1 MRSLLLT
8 RLPGLLLLSPPLK
21 VLLFIRAPRP
31 DIAYDIDALLQVTSY
46 SWEKQS
52 IEDWLTEFV
61 NYCESKD
68 QLADILTK
76 AVCSFFGGW
85 GSGGSGLER

>member
-31 DIAYDIDALLQVTSY
+31 DIAYD
-46 SWEKQS
+46 KQS
-52 IEDWLTEFV
+52 IEEWLTEFV